1 MPSQFLKVALEA
13 AKNAE
18 EIITDYYT
26 SDAMKVEMKED
37 ETPVTLADRGAEKA
51 IRETIKQTFPDHG
64 FLGEE
69 YGIEEGDSPY
79 LWIIDPIDATKN
91 YIRKI
96 PIFGTQIALMKGEEL
111 ILGVSNAP
119 LLNELLY
126 AEVGKGAFLNGEPIT
141 VSSVTQPKDA
151 MVCHGGLKWFVEKG
165 TFPGIYNLITDAA
178 RSRGF
183 GDFYMYHL
191 VASARADAVVEAAI
205 SVWDI
210 AAITVIVR
218 EAGGK
223 VTDIQGQAITK
234 DTASLIAT
242 NGVLHNTVLDYFNN
256 AQSNVSSIIKLK
268 GPVGWVEP

>member
-1 MPSQFLKVALEA
+1 MPSQFLTVALEA

-18 EIITDYYT
+18 EIITSYYT
-26 SDAMKVEMKED
+26 GDIKVELKED
-37 ETPVTLADRGAEKA
+37 ETPVTYADRGAEKA
-51 IRETIKQTFPDHG
+51 IRETIKRAFPDHG

-69 YGIEEGDSPY
+69 YGTQKGTSPY

-126 AEVGKGAFLNGEPIT
+126 AETGGGAFLNGKSIQ
-141 VSSVTQPKDA
+141 VSNVTQPEDA
-151 MVCHGGLKWFVEKG
+151 MICHGGLRWFTEKG
-165 TFPGIYNLITDAA
+165 TFPGAYNLINAVA

-191 VASARADAVVEAAI
+191 VASARADIVVEAAI

-223 VTDIQGQAITK
+223 VTDIQGQPITK
-234 DTASLIAT
+234 DTDSLVAT
-242 NGVLHNTVLDYFNN
+242 NGVLHDTVLDYFKD
-256 AQSNVSSIIKLK
+256 A
-268 GPVGWVEP
+268 

>member
-1 MPSQFLKVALEA
+1 MASKFLNVALDA

-18 EIITDYYT
+18 EILLSYYSNET
-26 SDAMKVEMKED
+26 LKVDLKPD
-37 ETPVTLADRGAEKA
+37 ETPVTRADTEAERV
-51 IRETIKQTFPDHG
+51 IRDTIKQAFPTHG

-69 YGIEEGDSPY
+69 YGIEKGDSPY
-79 LWIIDPIDATKN
+79 VWIIDPIDATKN

-96 PIFGTQIALMKGEEL
+96 PIFGTQIALMKDEEL

-126 AEVGKGAFLNGEPIT
+126 AQVGKGAFLNGNQIK
-141 VSSVTQPKDA
+141 VSDVSQPSDA
-151 MVCHGGLKWFVEKG
+151 MICHGGLKWFVEKDTYMG
-165 TFPGIYNLITDAA
+165 VYNLINDVA

-183 GDFYMYHL
+183 GDFYSYHL
-191 VASARADAVVEAAI
+191 VASSRADVVIEAAI
-205 SVWDI
+205 SIWDI

-218 EAGGK
+218 EAGGT

-242 NGVLHNTVLDYFNN
+242 NGILHNRILDYFN
-256 AQSNVSSIIKLK
+256 
-268 GPVGWVEP
+268 E

>member
-1 MPSQFLKVALEA
+1 MPSQFLTVALEA

-18 EIITDYYT
+18 EIITSYYT
-26 SDAMKVEMKED
+26 GDAMKVEMKAD
-37 ETPVTLADRGAEKA
+37 ETPVTLADTGAEKV
-51 IRETIKQTFPDHG
+51 IRETIKQAFPDHG
-64 FLGEE
+64 FIGEE
-69 YGIEEGDSPY
+69 YGIEEGESPY

-126 AEVGKGAFLNGEPIT
+126 AEAGDGAFLNGEPIT
-141 VSSVTQPKDA
+141 VSSVTHPKDA
-151 MVCHGGLKWFVEKG
+151 MVCHGGLNWFVEKG
-165 TFPGIYNLITDAA
+165 TFPGIYNFIKDAA
-178 RSRGF
+178 RTRGF

-205 SVWDI
+205 SIWDI
-210 AAITVIVR
+210 AAISVIVR

-223 VTDIQGQAITK
+223 VTDIRGQDITK
-234 DTASLIAT
+234 DTESMVAT
-242 NGVLHNTVLDYFNN
+242 NGILHDTVLDYFKD
-256 AQSNVSSIIKLK
+256 A
-268 GPVGWVEP
+268 

>member
-1 MPSQFLKVALEA
+1 MPSQFLTIALEA

-18 EIITDYYT
+18 EIITAYYT
-26 SDAMKVEMKED
+26 GDTMKVELKPD
-37 ETPVTLADRGAEKA
+37 ETPVTLADRGAEKI
-51 IRETIKQTFPDHG
+51 IRETIKQAFPDHG

-69 YGIEEGDSPY
+69 YGIEKGSSPY
-79 LWIIDPIDATKN
+79 VWIIDPIDATKN

-126 AEVGKGAFLNGEPIT
+126 AEVGSGAFLNGEPIT
-141 VSSVTQPKDA
+141 VSSVTHPDDA
-151 MVCHGGLKWFVEKG
+151 MVCHGGLKYFVEKG
-165 TFPGIYNLITDAA
+165 TFPGIYNLINDVA
-178 RSRGF
+178 RTRGF

-191 VASARADAVVEAAI
+191 VASARADAVAEAAI
-205 SVWDI
+205 SIWDI

-223 VTDIQGQAITK
+223 VTDIQGQAITT
-234 DTASLIAT
+234 DTDSLVAT
-242 NGVLHNTVLDYFNN
+242 NGILHNTVLDYFKE
-256 AQSNVSSIIKLK
+256 A
-268 GPVGWVEP
+268 

>member
-1 MPSQFLKVALEA
+1 MPSQFLTVALEA

-18 EIITDYYT
+18 DIITAYYT
-26 SDAMKVEMKED
+26 GDTMKVELKDD

-51 IRETIKQTFPDHG
+51 IRETIKHAFPDHG

-79 LWIIDPIDATKN
+79 VWIIDPIDATKN

-96 PIFGTQIALMKGEEL
+96 PIFGTQIALMKDDEL

-119 LLNELLY
+119 LLSELLY
-126 AEVGKGAFLNGEPIT
+126 AEAGKGAFWNGEPIT
-141 VSSVTQPKDA
+141 VSSVTQPEDA
-151 MVCHGGLKWFVEKG
+151 MVCHGGLKWFVENG
-165 TFPGIYNLITDAA
+165 TFPGIYNLINDVA
-178 RSRGF
+178 RTRGF

-191 VASARADAVVEAAI
+191 VASGRADAVVEAAI

-210 AAITVIVR
+210 AAITVIVT

-223 VTDIQGQAITK
+223 VTDIQGQPIT
-234 DTASLIAT
+234 TETNSLVAT
-242 NGVLHNTVLDYFNN
+242 NGILHDVVLRYFN
-256 AQSNVSSIIKLK
+256 S
-268 GPVGWVEP
+268 P

>member
-1 MPSQFLKVALEA
+1 MPSQFLMVALEA

-18 EIITDYYT
+18 EIITAYYT
-26 SDAMKVEMKED
+26 DDAMKVELKDD
-37 ETPVTLADRGAEKA
+37 ETPVTLADRGAEKV
-51 IRETIKQTFPDHG
+51 IRETIKQAFPDHG

-69 YGIEEGDSPY
+69 YGIEEGNSPY
-79 LWIIDPIDATKN
+79 VWIIDPIDATKN

-119 LLNELLY
+119 LLNERLY
-126 AEVGKGAFLNGEPIT
+126 AEAGEGAFFNGKPIT
-141 VSSVTQPKDA
+141 VSNVMQPEDA
-151 MVCHGGLKWFVEKG
+151 MICHGGLKWFVERG
-165 TFPGIYNLITDAA
+165 TFPGIYNLINDAA

-205 SVWDI
+205 SIWDI

-223 VTDIQGQAITK
+223 VTDVQGQPITK
-234 DTASLIAT
+234 DTESLVAT
-242 NGVLHNTVLDYFNN
+242 NGVLHNTVLDYF
-256 AQSNVSSIIKLK
+256 KD
-268 GPVGWVEP
+268 G

>member
-1 MPSQFLKVALEA
+1 MSQFLTVALEA

-18 EIITDYYT
+18 EIITAYYT
-26 SDAMKVEMKED
+26 GDAMKVELKPD

-51 IRETIKQTFPDHG
+51 IRETIKQVFPDHG

-69 YGIEEGDSPY
+69 YGIEEGSSPY
-79 LWIIDPIDATKN
+79 VWIIDPIDATKN

-126 AEVGKGAFLNGEPIT
+126 AEAGDGAFLNGEPIT
-141 VSSVTQPKDA
+141 VSGVTHPEDA

-165 TFPGIYNLITDAA
+165 TFPGIYDFINDAA
-178 RSRGF
+178 RTRGF

-191 VASARADAVVEAAI
+191 VASGRADAVVEAAI
-205 SVWDI
+205 SIWDI

-223 VTDIQGQAITK
+223 VTDIQGQAITT
-234 DTASLIAT
+234 DTNSLVAT
-242 NGVLHNTVLDYFNN
+242 NGILHNTVLNYFNN
-256 AQSNVSSIIKLK
+256 R
-268 GPVGWVEP
+268 

>member
-1 MPSQFLKVALEA
+1 MPSQFLTVALEA

-18 EIITDYYT
+18 EIITSYYT
-26 SDAMKVEMKED
+26 GDAMKVELKAD
-37 ETPVTLADRGAEKA
+37 KTPVTLADTGAEKV
-51 IRETIKQTFPDHG
+51 IRETIKQAFPDHG
-64 FLGEE
+64 FIGEE
-69 YGIEEGDSPY
+69 YGIEAGSSPY

-126 AEVGKGAFLNGEPIT
+126 AEAGSGAFLNGEPIT
-141 VSSVTQPKDA
+141 VSSVTHPKDA
-151 MVCHGGLKWFVEKG
+151 MVCHGGLKWFIEKG
-165 TFPGIYNLITDAA
+165 TFPGIYNFIKDAA
-178 RSRGF
+178 RTRGF

-205 SVWDI
+205 SIWDI
-210 AAITVIVR
+210 AAISVIVR

-223 VTDIQGQAITK
+223 VTDIRGQDITK
-234 DTASLIAT
+234 DTESMVAT
-242 NGVLHNTVLDYFNN
+242 NGILHDTVLDYFKD
-256 AQSNVSSIIKLK
+256 A
-268 GPVGWVEP
+268 

>member
-1 MPSQFLKVALEA
+1 MPSQFLTVALEA

-18 EIITDYYT
+18 EIITSYYT
-26 SDAMKVEMKED
+26 GDAMKVEMKAD
-37 ETPVTLADRGAEKA
+37 ETPVTLADTEAEKT
-51 IRETIKQTFPDHG
+51 IRETIKQAFPDHG
-64 FLGEE
+64 FIGEE
-69 YGIEEGDSPY
+69 YGIEEGESPY

-126 AEVGKGAFLNGEPIT
+126 AEAGDGAFLNGEPIT
-141 VSSVTQPKDA
+141 VSSVTHPKDA
-151 MVCHGGLKWFVEKG
+151 MVCHGGLNWFVEKG
-165 TFPGIYNLITDAA
+165 TFPGIYNFIKDAA
-178 RSRGF
+178 RTRGF

-205 SVWDI
+205 SIWDI
-210 AAITVIVR
+210 AAISVIVR

-223 VTDIQGQAITK
+223 VTDIRGQDITK
-234 DTASLIAT
+234 DTESMVAT
-242 NGVLHNTVLDYFNN
+242 NGILHDTVLDYFKD
-256 AQSNVSSIIKLK
+256 A
-268 GPVGWVEP
+268 

>member
-1 MPSQFLKVALEA
+1 MPSQFLEVALEA

-18 EIITDYYT
+18 EIITAYYADDT
-26 SDAMKVEMKED
+26 INVELKDD
-37 ETPVTLADRGAEKA
+37 ETPVTLADRGAEKV
-51 IRETIKQTFPDHG
+51 IRETIKAAFPDHG

-79 LWIIDPIDATKN
+79 VWIIDPIDATKN

-96 PIFGTQIALMKGEEL
+96 PIFGTQIALMKDDDL

-119 LLNELLY
+119 LLDELLY
-126 AEVGKGAFLNGEPIT
+126 AEAGRGAFLNGRPIT
-141 VSSVTQPKDA
+141 VSSVAQPEEA
-151 MVCHGGLKWFVEKG
+151 MICHGGLRWFTERG
-165 TFPGIYNLITDAA
+165 TFLGVYNLINDVA

-191 VASARADAVVEAAI
+191 VASARADVVVEAAI

-223 VTDIQGQAITK
+223 VTDIQGQPITK
-234 DTASLIAT
+234 DTASLVAT
-242 NGVLHNTVLDYFNN
+242 NGVLHGTVLDYFKD
-256 AQSNVSSIIKLK
+256 A
-268 GPVGWVEP
+268 

>member
-1 MPSQFLKVALEA
+1 MPSQFLTVALEA

-18 EIITDYYT
+18 EIITAYYT
-26 SDAMKVEMKED
+26 GDAMKVELKDD

-51 IRETIKQTFPDHG
+51 IRETIKQAFPDHG

-79 LWIIDPIDATKN
+79 VWIIDPIDATKN

-96 PIFGTQIALMKGEEL
+96 PIFGTQIALMKGDDL

-126 AEVGKGAFLNGEPIT
+126 AEAGNGAFLNGEPIT
-141 VSSVTQPKDA
+141 VSSVTQPEEA
-151 MVCHGGLKWFVEKG
+151 MVCHGGLRWFVEKG
-165 TFPGIYNLITDAA
+165 LFPGIYNLITEAA
-178 RSRGF
+178 RTRGF

-191 VASARADAVVEAAI
+191 VASGRVDAVVEAAI

-210 AAITVIVR
+210 AAATVIVR
-218 EAGGK
+218 EAGGT
-223 VTDIQGQAITK
+223 VTDVQGQAITK
-234 DTASLIAT
+234 ETASLIAT
-242 NGVLHNTVLDYFNN
+242 NGILHDTVLDYFK
-256 AQSNVSSIIKLK
+256 Q
-268 GPVGWVEP
+268 

>member
-1 MPSQFLKVALEA
+1 MPSQFLTVALEA

-18 EIITDYYT
+18 EVITAYY
-26 SDAMKVEMKED
+26 SDDIKVELKDD
-37 ETPVTLADRGAEKA
+37 ETPVTLADRGAEKV
-51 IRETIKQTFPDHG
+51 IRDTISRAFPDHG

-69 YGIEEGDSPY
+69 FGTQEGTSPY
-79 LWIIDPIDATKN
+79 MWIIDPIDATKN

-96 PIFGTQIALMKGEEL
+96 PIFGTQIALIKGDEL

-126 AEVGKGAFLNGEPIT
+126 AEAGGGAFLNGEPIQ
-141 VSSVTQPKDA
+141 VSDVSQPKDA
-151 MVCHGGLKWFVEKG
+151 MICHGGLNWFTEKG
-165 TFPGIYNLITDAA
+165 TFPGIYNLINNTA

-191 VASARADAVVEAAI
+191 VASARADAVIEAAI
-205 SVWDI
+205 SIWDI

-223 VTDIQGQAITK
+223 VTDIQGQPVTK
-234 DTASLIAT
+234 ETASLVAT
-242 NGVLHNTVLDYFNN
+242 NGVLHSTVLNYF
-256 AQSNVSSIIKLK
+256 SV
-268 GPVGWVEP
+268 

>member
-1 MPSQFLKVALEA
+1 MPSEFLKVALEA

-18 EIITDYYT
+18 EVITAYYT
-26 SDAMKVEMKED
+26 DDMQVELKED
-37 ETPVTLADRGAEKA
+37 ETPVTLADRGAEKV
-51 IRETIKQTFPDHG
+51 IRETIKQAFPDHG

-69 YGIEEGDSPY
+69 YGVEEGDSPY
-79 LWIIDPIDATKN
+79 VWIIDPIDATKN

-96 PIFGTQIALMKGEEL
+96 PIFGTQIALMKDEEL

-126 AEVGKGAFLNGEPIT
+126 AEAGNGAFLNGKPIQ
-141 VSSVTQPKDA
+141 VSDVAHPKDA

-165 TFPGIYNLITDAA
+165 TFSGVYNLINDVA
-178 RSRGF
+178 RTRGF

-191 VASARADAVVEAAI
+191 LASARVDAVVEAAI

-210 AAITVIVR
+210 AAATVIVR

-234 DTASLIAT
+234 DTDSLIAT
-242 NGVLHNTVLDYFNN
+242 NGVLHNTVLNYFSN
-256 AQSNVSSIIKLK
+256 A
-268 GPVGWVEP
+268 

>member
-1 MPSQFLKVALEA
+1 MPSEFLKVALEA

-18 EIITDYYT
+18 EVITAYYT
-26 SDAMKVEMKED
+26 DDMKVEMKED
-37 ETPVTLADRGAEKA
+37 ETPVTLADRGAEKV
-51 IRETIKQTFPDHG
+51 IRETIKRAFPDHG

-69 YGIEEGDSPY
+69 YGIEAGESPY

-96 PIFGTQIALMKGEEL
+96 PIFGTQIALMKGDDL

-126 AEVGKGAFLNGEPIT
+126 AEAGEGAFLNGKPIQ
-141 VSSVTQPKDA
+141 VSDVAQPEEA

-165 TFPGIYNLITDAA
+165 TFSGVYNIINDVA
-178 RSRGF
+178 RTRGF

-191 VASARADAVVEAAI
+191 AASGRADAVVEAAI

-210 AAITVIVR
+210 AAITVIMR
-218 EAGGK
+218 EAGGQ
-223 VTDIQGQAITK
+223 VTDIQGQSITK
-234 DTASLIAT
+234 DTASLVAT
-242 NGVLHNTVLDYFNN
+242 NGILHNTILDYFKD
-256 AQSNVSSIIKLK
+256 A
-268 GPVGWVEP
+268 

>member
-1 MPSQFLKVALEA
+1 MPSQFLNVALEA

-18 EIITDYYT
+18 EIITAYYT
-26 SDAMKVEMKED
+26 GDTMKVEMKAD
-37 ETPVTLADRGAEKA
+37 ETPVTLADRGAEKI
-51 IRETIKQTFPDHG
+51 IRETIKQAFPDHG

-79 LWIIDPIDATKN
+79 VWIIDPIDATKN

-96 PIFGTQIALMKGEEL
+96 PIFGTQIALMEGEDL

-119 LLNELLY
+119 LLNEILY
-126 AEVGKGAFLNGEPIT
+126 AEVGNGAFLNDEPIS
-141 VSSVTQPKDA
+141 VSNVTHPEEA

-165 TFPGIYNLITDAA
+165 TFPGIYDFINDAA
-178 RSRGF
+178 RTRGF

-205 SVWDI
+205 SIWDI

-223 VTDIQGQAITK
+223 VTDIRGQAITK
-234 DTASLIAT
+234 ETDSLVAT
-242 NGVLHNTVLDYFNN
+242 NGVLHNTVLDYF
-256 AQSNVSSIIKLK
+256 K
-268 GPVGWVEP
+268 ET

>member
-1 MPSQFLKVALEA
+1 MNQFLTVALEA

-18 EIITDYYT
+18 DIITAYYT
-26 SDAMKVEMKED
+26 GDTMEVELKDD

-51 IRETIKQTFPDHG
+51 IRETIKRAFPDHG

-79 LWIIDPIDATKN
+79 VWIIDPIDATKN

-96 PIFGTQIALMKGEEL
+96 PIFGTQIALMKGDEL

-126 AEVGKGAFLNGEPIT
+126 AEAGNGAFWNGEPIT
-141 VSSVTQPKDA
+141 VSSVTQPEDA

-165 TFPGIYNLITDAA
+165 TFPGIYDLINDAA
-178 RSRGF
+178 RTRGF

-205 SVWDI
+205 SIWDI
-210 AAITVIVR
+210 AAITVIVT

-223 VTDIQGQAITK
+223 VTDIQGQPIT
-234 DTASLIAT
+234 TETNSLVAT
-242 NGVLHNTVLDYFNN
+242 NGILHEGVLCYFN
-256 AQSNVSSIIKLK
+256 S
-268 GPVGWVEP
+268 P

>member
-1 MPSQFLKVALEA
+1 MPSQFLTVALEA

-18 EIITDYYT
+18 EVITAYY
-26 SDAMKVEMKED
+26 SDDIKVELKDD
-37 ETPVTLADRGAEKA
+37 ETPVTLADRGAEKV
-51 IRETIKQTFPDHG
+51 IRDTISRAFPDHG

-69 YGIEEGDSPY
+69 FGTQEGTSPY
-79 LWIIDPIDATKN
+79 MWIIDPIDATKN

-96 PIFGTQIALMKGEEL
+96 PIFGTQIALMKDDEL

-126 AEVGKGAFLNGEPIT
+126 AEAGDGAFLNGEPIQ
-141 VSSVTQPKDA
+141 VSDVSQPKDA
-151 MVCHGGLKWFVEKG
+151 MICHGGLNWFTEKG
-165 TFPGIYNLITDAA
+165 TFPGIYNLINNTA

-191 VASARADAVVEAAI
+191 VASARADAVIEAAI
-205 SVWDI
+205 SIWDI

-223 VTDIQGQAITK
+223 VTDIQGQPVTK
-234 DTASLIAT
+234 ETASLVAT
-242 NGVLHNTVLDYFNN
+242 NGVLHSTVLNYF
-256 AQSNVSSIIKLK
+256 SV
-268 GPVGWVEP
+268 

>member
-18 EIITDYYT
+18 EVITAYYT
-26 SDAMKVEMKED
+26 GDIAVELKDD
-37 ETPVTLADRGAEKA
+37 ETPVTLADRGAEKV
-51 IRETIKQTFPDHG
+51 IRETIKQAFPDHG

-69 YGIEEGDSPY
+69 FGIEEGDSPY
-79 LWIIDPIDATKN
+79 VWIIDPIDATKN

-96 PIFGTQIALMKGEEL
+96 PIFGTQIALMENEEL

-126 AEVGKGAFLNGEPIT
+126 AEAGNGAFLNGKPIQ
-141 VSSVTQPKDA
+141 VSDVAHPKDA
-151 MVCHGGLKWFVEKG
+151 MVCHGGLKWFIEKG
-165 TFPGIYNLITDAA
+165 TFPGAYNLIKDAA
-178 RSRGF
+178 RTRGF

-191 VASARADAVVEAAI
+191 VASARADAVIEAAI

-210 AAITVIVR
+210 AAATVIVR
-218 EAGGK
+218 EAGGQ

-234 DTASLIAT
+234 DTASLVAT
-242 NGVLHNTVLDYFNN
+242 NGVLHDTVLDYFSN
-256 AQSNVSSIIKLK
+256 A
-268 GPVGWVEP
+268 

>member
-1 MPSQFLKVALEA
+1 MPSQFLAAALAA

-18 EIITDYYT
+18 EIITAGYT
-26 SDAMKVEMKED
+26 GDAMKVELKAD
-37 ETPVTLADRGAEKA
+37 ETPVTLADRGAEKV
-51 IRETIKQTFPDHG
+51 IRETIKQAFPDHG

-79 LWIIDPIDATKN
+79 VWIIDPIDATKN

-111 ILGVSNAP
+111 VLGVSNAP

-126 AEVGKGAFLNGEPIT
+126 AESGNGAFLNGKPIQ
-141 VSSVTQPKDA
+141 VSDIAHPKDA

-165 TFPGIYNLITDAA
+165 TFPGIYNLINDAA
-178 RSRGF
+178 RTRGF

-191 VASARADAVVEAAI
+191 VASARVDAVVEAAI
-205 SVWDI
+205 SIWDI

-234 DTASLIAT
+234 DTASLVAT
-242 NGVLHNTVLDYFNN
+242 NGVLHNTLLNYFNDT
-256 AQSNVSSIIKLK
+256 QSLNQ
-268 GPVGWVEP
+268 

>member
-1 MPSQFLKVALEA
+1 MPSQFLTVALEA

-18 EIITDYYT
+18 EVITAYY
-26 SDAMKVEMKED
+26 SDDIKVELKDD
-37 ETPVTLADRGAEKA
+37 ETPVTLADRGAEKV
-51 IRETIKQTFPDHG
+51 IRETISRAFPDHG

-69 YGIEEGDSPY
+69 FGTQEGTSPY
-79 LWIIDPIDATKN
+79 MWIIDPIDATKN

-96 PIFGTQIALMKGEEL
+96 PIFGTQIALMKDDEL

-126 AEVGKGAFLNGEPIT
+126 AEAGGGAFLNGEPIQ
-141 VSSVTQPKDA
+141 VSDVSQPKDA
-151 MVCHGGLKWFVEKG
+151 MICHGGLNWFIEKG
-165 TFPGIYNLITDAA
+165 TFPGIYNLISDTA

-191 VASARADAVVEAAI
+191 VASARADAVIEAAI
-205 SVWDI
+205 SIWDI

-223 VTDIQGQAITK
+223 VTDIQGQPVTK
-234 DTASLIAT
+234 ETASLVAT
-242 NGVLHNTVLDYFNN
+242 NGILHSAVLNYFTP
-256 AQSNVSSIIKLK
+256 S
-268 GPVGWVEP
+268 

>member
-1 MPSQFLKVALEA
+1 MPSQFLTVALEA

-18 EIITDYYT
+18 EIITAYYT
-26 SDAMKVEMKED
+26 GDTMKVEMKAD
-37 ETPVTLADRGAEKA
+37 ETPVTLADRGAEKI
-51 IRETIKQTFPDHG
+51 IRETIKQAFPDHG

-79 LWIIDPIDATKN
+79 TWIMDPIDATKN

-96 PIFGTQIALMKGEEL
+96 PIFGTQIALMKGEAL
-111 ILGVSNAP
+111 VLGVSNAP

-126 AEVGKGAFLNGEPIT
+126 AEAGNGAFWNGEPIT
-141 VSSVTQPKDA
+141 VSSVPQPEDA

-165 TFPGIYNLITDAA
+165 TFPGIYDFINDAA
-178 RSRGF
+178 RTRGF

-191 VASARADAVVEAAI
+191 LASGRADAVVEAAI
-205 SVWDI
+205 SIWDI

-223 VTDIQGQAITK
+223 VTDIQGQAITT
-234 DTASLIAT
+234 DTNSLVAT
-242 NGVLHNTVLDYFNN
+242 NGALHDSVLNYFN
-256 AQSNVSSIIKLK
+256 S
-268 GPVGWVEP
+268 P

>member
-1 MPSQFLKVALEA
+1 MPSQFLTVALEA

-18 EIITDYYT
+18 EIITAYYT
-26 SDAMKVEMKED
+26 DDTMKVELKAD
-37 ETPVTLADRGAEKA
+37 KTPVTLADTGAEKV
-51 IRETIKQTFPDHG
+51 IRETIKQAFPDHG
-64 FLGEE
+64 FIGEE
-69 YGIEEGDSPY
+69 YGIEEGESPY

-126 AEVGKGAFLNGEPIT
+126 AEAGSGAFLNGEPIT
-141 VSSVTQPKDA
+141 VSSVTHPEDA
-151 MVCHGGLKWFVEKG
+151 MVCHGGLKWFIEKG
-165 TFPGIYNLITDAA
+165 IFSGVYNLINDTA
-178 RSRGF
+178 RTRGF

-205 SVWDI
+205 SIWDI
-210 AAITVIVR
+210 AAISVIVR

-223 VTDIQGQAITK
+223 VTDIRGQDITK
-234 DTASLIAT
+234 DTESMVAT
-242 NGVLHNTVLDYFNN
+242 NGILHDTVLNYFN
-256 AQSNVSSIIKLK
+256 S
-268 GPVGWVEP
+268 P